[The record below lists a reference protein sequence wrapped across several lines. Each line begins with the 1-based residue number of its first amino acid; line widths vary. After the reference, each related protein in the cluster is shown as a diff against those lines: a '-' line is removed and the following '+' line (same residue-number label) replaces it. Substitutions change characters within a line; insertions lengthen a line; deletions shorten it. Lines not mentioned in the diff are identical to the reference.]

1 MLLILTIY
9 CVNELLM
16 INFALKFV
24 LISLK
29 FKIKMKLSRFN
40 IVIIIGF
47 LAIVGVIIMQLFL
60 INNAHKLAKK
70 DTEDKIFFALQE
82 VLEKLYKDNLT
93 GLLVSNQV
101 EKVSENYF
109 TVNVNYEFENTILE
123 HYLISEFEKNNLDVD
138 FEYAVYNCSSDKM
151 AFSNHI
157 NSNGKKEPIKC
168 PNCFTKN
175 PKYTYYFAI
184 RFPDIEQNY
193 FKNLNQYW
201 IFTTVLF
208 LVLIIYVYSVVLML
222 KQKKYTELQKDF
234 INNMSH
240 EFKTPLASILI
251 ASNYV
256 KEQNEIKD
264 NPKLK
269 KYNQIVVNQT
279 HKLNEHIEKI
289 LYVAKTESKQMLI
302 DKTKF
307 ELRPV
312 LELVKDNIQLK
323 YDKEIDI
330 DILTTKKYVLKADE
344 FHVYNILFNL
354 VDNAV
359 KYSGSSPKI
368 EIVVTEINQQL
379 SIQINDNGCG
389 IPTKDLPFVF
399 DKFYR
404 VTRQDIKNIEGFGIG
419 LSYVKKICDLH
430 RWKITIA
437 NNTEKGIVV
446 TIIINQKDYE

>member
-1 MLLILTIY
+1 
-9 CVNELLM
+9 
-16 INFALKFV
+16 
-24 LISLK
+24 
-29 FKIKMKLSRFN
+29 MKLSRFN

-70 DTEDKIFFALQE
+70 DTEDKIFFALQD

-93 GLLVSNQV
+93 GLLVANQV
-101 EKVSENYF
+101 EKVSGNYF
-109 TVNVNYEFENTILE
+109 TVNVNYEFENSILE

-168 PNCFTKN
+168 PTCFTKN

-279 HKLNEHIEKI
+279 NKLNEHIEKI

-330 DILTTKKYVLKADE
+330 DVITTKKYVLKADE

-359 KYSGSSPKI
+359 KYSGLSPKI
-368 EIVVTEINQQL
+368 EVVVAEINQQL
-379 SIQINDNGCG
+379 SIHIIDNGCG

-404 VTRQDIKNIEGFGIG
+404 VSRQDIKNIEGFGIG

-430 RWKITIA
+430 SWKITIA

>member
-1 MLLILTIY
+1 
-9 CVNELLM
+9 
-16 INFALKFV
+16 
-24 LISLK
+24 
-29 FKIKMKLSRFN
+29 
-40 IVIIIGF
+40 
-47 LAIVGVIIMQLFL
+47 MQLFL

-70 DTEDKIFFALQE
+70 DTEDKIFFALQD

-101 EKVSENYF
+101 EKVSGNYF

-175 PKYTYYFAI
+175 PDYTYYFAI

-256 KEQNEIKD
+256 KEQNEIKE

-279 HKLNEHIEKI
+279 NKLNEHIEKI

-307 ELRPV
+307 ELMPV
-312 LELVKDNIQLK
+312 LDLVKDNILLK
-323 YDKEIDI
+323 YDKEIAI
-330 DILTTKKYVLKADE
+330 NIIVTKKIVLKADE
-344 FHVYNILFNL
+344 FHLYNILFNL

-359 KYSGSSPKI
+359 KYSEPSPKI
-368 EIVVTEINQQL
+368 EIIINQINQQL
-379 SIQINDNGCG
+379 SIQIKDNGCG
-389 IPTKDLPFVF
+389 IPPKDLPFVF

-404 VTRQDIKNIEGFGIG
+404 VSRQDIKNIEGFGIG

-437 NNTEKGIVV
+437 NNSDKGIVV

>member
-1 MLLILTIY
+1 
-9 CVNELLM
+9 
-16 INFALKFV
+16 
-24 LISLK
+24 
-29 FKIKMKLSRFN
+29 MKLSKFN

-70 DTEDKIFFALQE
+70 DTEDKIFFALQD

-101 EKVSENYF
+101 EKVSGNYF

-175 PKYTYYFAI
+175 PDYTYYFAI

-256 KEQNEIKD
+256 KEQNEIKE

-279 HKLNEHIEKI
+279 NKLNEHIEKI

-307 ELRPV
+307 ELMPV
-312 LELVKDNIQLK
+312 LDLVKDNILLK
-323 YDKEIDI
+323 YDKEIAI
-330 DILTTKKYVLKADE
+330 NIIVTKTIVLKADE
-344 FHVYNILFNL
+344 FHLYNILFNL

-359 KYSGSSPKI
+359 KYSEPSPKI
-368 EIVVTEINQQL
+368 EIIINQINQQL
-379 SIQINDNGCG
+379 SIQIKDNGCG
-389 IPTKDLPFVF
+389 IPPKDLPFVF

-404 VTRQDIKNIEGFGIG
+404 VSRQDIKNIEGFGIG

-437 NNTEKGIVV
+437 NNSDKGIVV
-446 TIIINQKDYE
+446 TIIINQKDYD

>member
-1 MLLILTIY
+1 
-9 CVNELLM
+9 
-16 INFALKFV
+16 
-24 LISLK
+24 
-29 FKIKMKLSRFN
+29 MKLSRFN

-93 GLLVSNQV
+93 GLLVANQV
-101 EKVSENYF
+101 EKVSGNYF

-256 KEQNEIKD
+256 KEQNEIKE

-359 KYSGSSPKI
+359 KYSGLSPKI
-368 EIVVTEINQQL
+368 EVVVAEINQQL
-379 SIQINDNGCG
+379 SIQIKDNGCG

-404 VTRQDIKNIEGFGIG
+404 VSRQDIKNIEGFGIG

-430 RWKITIA
+430 RWKIIIS
-437 NNTEKGIVV
+437 NNSDKGIVV

>member
-1 MLLILTIY
+1 
-9 CVNELLM
+9 
-16 INFALKFV
+16 
-24 LISLK
+24 
-29 FKIKMKLSRFN
+29 
-40 IVIIIGF
+40 
-47 LAIVGVIIMQLFL
+47 
-60 INNAHKLAKK
+60 
-70 DTEDKIFFALQE
+70 
-82 VLEKLYKDNLT
+82 
-93 GLLVSNQV
+93 
-101 EKVSENYF
+101 
-109 TVNVNYEFENTILE
+109 
-123 HYLISEFEKNNLDVD
+123 
-138 FEYAVYNCSSDKM
+138 
-151 AFSNHI
+151 
-157 NSNGKKEPIKC
+157 
-168 PNCFTKN
+168 
-175 PKYTYYFAI
+175 
-184 RFPDIEQNY
+184 
-193 FKNLNQYW
+193 
-201 IFTTVLF
+201 
-208 LVLIIYVYSVVLML
+208 ML

-279 HKLNEHIEKI
+279 NKLNEHIEKI

-307 ELRPV
+307 ELKPI
-312 LELVKDNIQLK
+312 LDLVKDNIILR
-323 YDKEIDI
+323 YDTEIDI
-330 DILTTKKYVLKADE
+330 DIIVTKTLILKADE

-359 KYSGSSPKI
+359 KYSGLSPKI

-379 SIQINDNGCG
+379 SIQIKDNGCG

-404 VTRQDIKNIEGFGIG
+404 VSRQDIKNIEGFGIG

-437 NNTEKGIVV
+437 NNTDKGIVV

>member
-1 MLLILTIY
+1 
-9 CVNELLM
+9 
-16 INFALKFV
+16 
-24 LISLK
+24 
-29 FKIKMKLSRFN
+29 MKLSRFN

-70 DTEDKIFFALQE
+70 DTEDKIFFALQD

-101 EKVSENYF
+101 EKVSGNYF

-256 KEQNEIKD
+256 KEQTEIKE
-264 NPKLK
+264 NSKLK
-269 KYNQIVVNQT
+269 KYNQIIINQT
-279 HKLNEHIEKI
+279 NKLNEHIEKI

-312 LELVKDNIQLK
+312 LDLVKDNILLK
-323 YDKEIDI
+323 YEKEIDVNI
-330 DILTTKKYVLKADE
+330 ITIKPHILKADE
-344 FHVYNILFNL
+344 FHVYNIVFNL
-354 VDNAV
+354 VDNAI
-359 KYSGSSPKI
+359 KYGGLSPKI
-368 EIVVTEINQQL
+368 EIVVAEINHQL
-379 SIQINDNGCG
+379 SIQIKDNGCG
-389 IPTKDLPFVF
+389 IPPKDLPFVF

-404 VTRQDIKNIEGFGIG
+404 VSRQDIKNIEGFGIG
-419 LSYVKKICDLH
+419 LSYVKKICALH

-437 NNTEKGIVV
+437 NNTDKGIVV
-446 TIIINQKDYE
+446 TIIVNHKDYE

>member
-1 MLLILTIY
+1 
-9 CVNELLM
+9 
-16 INFALKFV
+16 
-24 LISLK
+24 
-29 FKIKMKLSRFN
+29 MKLSRFN

-70 DTEDKIFFALQE
+70 DTEDKIFFALQD

-93 GLLVSNQV
+93 GLLVANQV
-101 EKVSENYF
+101 EKVSGNYF

-168 PNCFTKN
+168 PSCFTKN

-256 KEQNEIKD
+256 KKQNEIKD

-279 HKLNEHIEKI
+279 NKLNEHIEKI

-302 DKTKF
+302 DKSKF
-307 ELRPV
+307 ELKPV
-312 LELVKDNIQLK
+312 LDLVKENILLK

-330 DILTTKKYVLKADE
+330 DIIVTKTLILKADE
-344 FHVYNILFNL
+344 FHIYNILFNL

-359 KYSGSSPKI
+359 KYSGLSPKI

-379 SIQINDNGCG
+379 SIQIKDNGCG
-389 IPTKDLPFVF
+389 IPTKDLPFIF

-437 NNTEKGIVV
+437 NNADKGIVV
-446 TIIINQKDYE
+446 TILINQKDYE

>member
-1 MLLILTIY
+1 
-9 CVNELLM
+9 
-16 INFALKFV
+16 
-24 LISLK
+24 
-29 FKIKMKLSRFN
+29 MKLSRFN

-70 DTEDKIFFALQE
+70 DTEDKIFFALQD

-101 EKVSENYF
+101 EKVSGNYF

-168 PNCFTKN
+168 PSCFTKN

-256 KEQNEIKD
+256 KEQNEIKE

-279 HKLNEHIEKI
+279 KRLNEHIEKI

-302 DKTKF
+302 DKTSF

-312 LELVKDNIQLK
+312 LDLVKDNILLK

-330 DILTTKKYVLKADE
+330 DIITTKKYVLKADE

-359 KYSGSSPKI
+359 KYSGLSPKI
-368 EIVVTEINQQL
+368 EVVVAEINQQL
-379 SIQINDNGCG
+379 SIQIKDNGCG

-404 VTRQDIKNIEGFGIG
+404 VSRLDIKNIEGFGIG

-430 RWKITIA
+430 RWKITIS
-437 NNTEKGIVV
+437 NNSDKGIVV

>member
-1 MLLILTIY
+1 M
-9 CVNELLM
+9 
-16 INFALKFV
+16 KF
-24 LISLK
+24 
-29 FKIKMKLSRFN
+29 SRFN

-47 LAIVGVIIMQLFL
+47 LAIVGVIIMQLFI

-70 DTEDKIFFALQE
+70 ETEDKIFFALQD
-82 VLEKLYKDNLT
+82 VLEKLYIDNQT
-93 GLLVSNQV
+93 GLLVANQV
-101 EKVSENYF
+101 ERVSENYF

-123 HYLISEFEKNNLDVD
+123 HYLISEFQKKNLDLD
-138 FEYAVYNCSSDKM
+138 FEYAVYNCTSDQM

-157 NSNGKKEPIKC
+157 NSNGSKEPIKC
-168 PNCFTKN
+168 PTCFSKQ
-175 PKYTYYFAI
+175 PEYTYYFAI

-193 FKNLNQYW
+193 FKNLSQYW
-201 IFTTVLF
+201 IFTSVLF

-256 KEQNEIKD
+256 KQQNEIKE
-264 NPKLK
+264 NPKLS
-269 KYNQIVVNQT
+269 KYNQIIVNQT
-279 HKLNEHIEKI
+279 NKLNEHIEKI

-307 ELRPV
+307 ELKPV
-312 LELVKDNIQLK
+312 LDLVKDNIKLK
-323 YDKEIDI
+323 YDKKIDI
-330 DILTTKKYVLKADE
+330 SVNTSKAFKINADE

-354 VDNAV
+354 VDNSV
-359 KYSGSSPKI
+359 KYCEDVPKI
-368 EIVVTEINQQL
+368 EIEVSEIKNQL
-379 SIQINDNGCG
+379 CIQVKDNGCG

-399 DKFYR
+399 DKFFR
-404 VTRQDIKNIEGFGIG
+404 VTRKDVNTIEGFGIG

-430 RWKITIA
+430 RWKIAIA
-437 NNTEKGIVV
+437 NNVEKGITV
-446 TIIINQKDYE
+446 TILINQKDYEMSDN

>member
-1 MLLILTIY
+1 
-9 CVNELLM
+9 
-16 INFALKFV
+16 
-24 LISLK
+24 
-29 FKIKMKLSRFN
+29 MKLSRFN

-70 DTEDKIFFALQE
+70 DTEDKIFFALQD

-101 EKVSENYF
+101 EKVSGNYF

-168 PNCFTKN
+168 PSCFTKN
-175 PKYTYYFAI
+175 PDYTYYFAI

-269 KYNQIVVNQT
+269 KYNQIVINQT
-279 HKLNEHIEKI
+279 NKLNEHIEKI

-307 ELRPV
+307 ELKPI
-312 LELVKDNIQLK
+312 LDLVKDNIILR
-323 YDKEIDI
+323 YDTEIDI
-330 DILTTKKYVLKADE
+330 DIIVTKTLILKADE

-359 KYSGSSPKI
+359 KYSGLSPKI
-368 EIVVTEINQQL
+368 EIVVTEINQKL
-379 SIQINDNGCG
+379 SIQVKDNGCG

-404 VTRQDIKNIEGFGIG
+404 VSRQDIKNIEGFGIG

-437 NNTEKGIVV
+437 NNTDKGIVV

>member
-1 MLLILTIY
+1 
-9 CVNELLM
+9 
-16 INFALKFV
+16 
-24 LISLK
+24 
-29 FKIKMKLSRFN
+29 MKLSRFN

-70 DTEDKIFFALQE
+70 DTEDKIFFALQD

-93 GLLVSNQV
+93 GLLVANQV
-101 EKVSENYF
+101 EKVSGNYF

-168 PNCFTKN
+168 PSCFTKN
-175 PKYTYYFAI
+175 PKYTYYFDI

-279 HKLNEHIEKI
+279 NKLNEHIEKI

-302 DKTKF
+302 DKSKF
-307 ELRPV
+307 ELKPV
-312 LELVKDNIQLK
+312 LDLVKENILLK

-330 DILTTKKYVLKADE
+330 DIIVTKTLILKADE
-344 FHVYNILFNL
+344 FHIYNILFNL

-359 KYSGSSPKI
+359 KYSGLSPKI

-379 SIQINDNGCG
+379 SIQIKDNGCG

-430 RWKITIA
+430 RWNITIA
-437 NNTEKGIVV
+437 NNADKGIVV

>member
-1 MLLILTIY
+1 
-9 CVNELLM
+9 
-16 INFALKFV
+16 
-24 LISLK
+24 
-29 FKIKMKLSRFN
+29 MKLSRFN

-70 DTEDKIFFALQE
+70 DTEDKIFFALQD

-101 EKVSENYF
+101 EKVSGNYF

-123 HYLISEFEKNNLDVD
+123 HYLISEFQKNNLDVD

-168 PNCFTKN
+168 PSCFTKN

-279 HKLNEHIEKI
+279 KRLNEHIEKI

-302 DKTKF
+302 DKSKF
-307 ELRPV
+307 ELKPV
-312 LELVKDNIQLK
+312 LDLVKDNILLK
-323 YDKEIDI
+323 YDTEIDI
-330 DILTTKKYVLKADE
+330 IVTKTLILKADE
-344 FHVYNILFNL
+344 FHIYNILFNL

-359 KYSGSSPKI
+359 KYSGLSPKI
-368 EIVVTEINQQL
+368 EVVVAEINQQL
-379 SIQINDNGCG
+379 SIQIKDNGCG

-437 NNTEKGIVV
+437 NNAEKGIVV

>member
-1 MLLILTIY
+1 
-9 CVNELLM
+9 
-16 INFALKFV
+16 
-24 LISLK
+24 
-29 FKIKMKLSRFN
+29 MKLSRFN

-101 EKVSENYF
+101 EKVSGNYF

-123 HYLISEFEKNNLDVD
+123 HYLISEFQKNNLDVD

-279 HKLNEHIEKI
+279 KRLNEHIEKI

-302 DKTKF
+302 DKATF

-312 LELVKDNIQLK
+312 LDLVKDNILLK

-330 DILTTKKYVLKADE
+330 DIITTKKNILKADE

-359 KYSGSSPKI
+359 KYSGLSPKI

>member
-1 MLLILTIY
+1 
-9 CVNELLM
+9 
-16 INFALKFV
+16 
-24 LISLK
+24 
-29 FKIKMKLSRFN
+29 MKLSRFN

-70 DTEDKIFFALQE
+70 DTEDKIFFALQD

-101 EKVSENYF
+101 EKVSGNYF
-109 TVNVNYEFENTILE
+109 TVNVNYEFENSILE

-168 PNCFTKN
+168 PTCFTKN

-269 KYNQIVVNQT
+269 KYNQIVINQT
-279 HKLNEHIEKI
+279 NKLNEHIEKI

-307 ELRPV
+307 ELKPI
-312 LELVKDNIQLK
+312 LDLVKDNIILR
-323 YDKEIDI
+323 YDTEIDI
-330 DILTTKKYVLKADE
+330 DIIVTKTLILKADE
-344 FHVYNILFNL
+344 FHIYNILFNL

-359 KYSGSSPKI
+359 KYSGLSPKI
-368 EIVVTEINQQL
+368 EIIVTEINQKL
-379 SIQINDNGCG
+379 SIQVKDNGCG

-404 VTRQDIKNIEGFGIG
+404 VSRQDIKNIEGFGIG

-437 NNTEKGIVV
+437 NNTDKGIVV

>member
-1 MLLILTIY
+1 
-9 CVNELLM
+9 
-16 INFALKFV
+16 
-24 LISLK
+24 
-29 FKIKMKLSRFN
+29 MKLSRFN

-70 DTEDKIFFALQE
+70 DTEDKIFFALQD

-101 EKVSENYF
+101 EKVSGNYF

-256 KEQNEIKD
+256 KEQNEIKE
-264 NPKLK
+264 NSKLK
-269 KYNQIVVNQT
+269 KYNQIIINQT
-279 HKLNEHIEKI
+279 NKLNEHIEKI

-312 LELVKDNIQLK
+312 LDLVKDNILLK
-323 YDKEIDI
+323 YEKEIDI
-330 DILTTKKYVLKADE
+330 NIITIKPHILKADE
-344 FHVYNILFNL
+344 FHVYNIVFNL
-354 VDNAV
+354 VDNAI
-359 KYSGSSPKI
+359 KYGGLLPKI
-368 EIVVTEINQQL
+368 EIVVAEINHQL
-379 SIQINDNGCG
+379 SIQIKDNGCG
-389 IPTKDLPFVF
+389 IPPKDLPFVF

-404 VTRQDIKNIEGFGIG
+404 VSRQDIKNIEGFGIG

-437 NNTEKGIVV
+437 NNTDKGIVV
-446 TIIINQKDYE
+446 TIIVNHKDYE

>member
-1 MLLILTIY
+1 
-9 CVNELLM
+9 
-16 INFALKFV
+16 
-24 LISLK
+24 
-29 FKIKMKLSRFN
+29 MKLSRFN

-93 GLLVSNQV
+93 GLLVANQV
-101 EKVSENYF
+101 EKVSGNYF

-256 KEQNEIKD
+256 KEQNEIKE

-279 HKLNEHIEKI
+279 KRLNEHIEKI

-359 KYSGSSPKI
+359 KYSGLSPKI
-368 EIVVTEINQQL
+368 EVVVAEINQQL
-379 SIQINDNGCG
+379 SIQIKDNGCG
-389 IPTKDLPFVF
+389 IPTKDLPFIF

-404 VTRQDIKNIEGFGIG
+404 VSRQDIKNIEGFGIG

-430 RWKITIA
+430 RWKIIIS
-437 NNTEKGIVV
+437 NNSDKGIVV

>member
-1 MLLILTIY
+1 
-9 CVNELLM
+9 
-16 INFALKFV
+16 
-24 LISLK
+24 
-29 FKIKMKLSRFN
+29 MKLSRFN

-70 DTEDKIFFALQE
+70 DTEDKIFFALQD

-101 EKVSENYF
+101 EKVSGNYF

-138 FEYAVYNCSSDKM
+138 FEYAIYNCSSDKM

-168 PNCFTKN
+168 PSCFTKN
-175 PKYTYYFAI
+175 PDYTYYFAI

-251 ASNYV
+251 ASNYA

-279 HKLNEHIEKI
+279 NKLNEHIEKI

-307 ELRPV
+307 ELMPV
-312 LELVKDNIQLK
+312 LDLVKDNIILK

-330 DILTTKKYVLKADE
+330 DIIITKKYVLKADE

-359 KYSGSSPKI
+359 KYSGFSPKI
-368 EIVVTEINQQL
+368 EIIINEINQQL
-379 SIQINDNGCG
+379 SIQIKDNGCG

-404 VTRQDIKNIEGFGIG
+404 VSRQDIKNIEGFGIG
-419 LSYVKKICDLH
+419 LSYVKKICYLH

-437 NNTEKGIVV
+437 NNTDKGIVV

>member
-1 MLLILTIY
+1 
-9 CVNELLM
+9 
-16 INFALKFV
+16 
-24 LISLK
+24 
-29 FKIKMKLSRFN
+29 
-40 IVIIIGF
+40 
-47 LAIVGVIIMQLFL
+47 
-60 INNAHKLAKK
+60 
-70 DTEDKIFFALQE
+70 
-82 VLEKLYKDNLT
+82 
-93 GLLVSNQV
+93 VSG
-101 EKVSENYF
+101 NYF

-168 PNCFTKN
+168 PSCFTKN

-279 HKLNEHIEKI
+279 NKLNEHIEKI

-307 ELRPV
+307 ELMPV
-312 LELVKDNIQLK
+312 LDLVKDNILLI
-323 YDKEIDI
+323 YNKEITI
-330 DILTTKKYVLKADE
+330 NMIATKTFVLKADE

-359 KYSGSSPKI
+359 KYSGLSPKI
-368 EIVVTEINQQL
+368 EIIINEINQQL
-379 SIQINDNGCG
+379 SIQIKDNGCG
-389 IPTKDLPFVF
+389 IPPKDLPFVF

-404 VTRQDIKNIEGFGIG
+404 VSRQDIKNIEGFGIG

-437 NNTEKGIVV
+437 NNTDKGIVV
-446 TIIINQKDYE
+446 TMLINQKDYE

>member
-1 MLLILTIY
+1 
-9 CVNELLM
+9 
-16 INFALKFV
+16 
-24 LISLK
+24 
-29 FKIKMKLSRFN
+29 MKLSRFN

-70 DTEDKIFFALQE
+70 DTEDKIFFALQD

-101 EKVSENYF
+101 DKVSGNYF

-168 PNCFTKN
+168 PSCFTKN
-175 PKYTYYFAI
+175 TKYTYYFAI

-279 HKLNEHIEKI
+279 KRLNEHIEKI

-302 DKTKF
+302 DKSKF
-307 ELRPV
+307 ELKPV
-312 LELVKDNIQLK
+312 LDLVKDNILLK

-330 DILTTKKYVLKADE
+330 NIITTKKYVLKADE
-344 FHVYNILFNL
+344 FHIYNILFNL

-359 KYSGSSPKI
+359 KYSGLSPKI

-379 SIQINDNGCG
+379 SIQIKDNGCG
-389 IPTKDLPFVF
+389 IPTKDLPFIF

>member
-1 MLLILTIY
+1 
-9 CVNELLM
+9 
-16 INFALKFV
+16 
-24 LISLK
+24 
-29 FKIKMKLSRFN
+29 MKLSRFN

-101 EKVSENYF
+101 EKVSGNYF

-279 HKLNEHIEKI
+279 NKLNEHIEKI

-307 ELRPV
+307 ELKPI
-312 LELVKDNIQLK
+312 LELLKDNILLK
-323 YDKEIDI
+323 YDTEIDI
-330 DILTTKKYVLKADE
+330 DIIVTKALVLKADE
-344 FHVYNILFNL
+344 FHIYNILFNL

-359 KYSGSSPKI
+359 KYSGLSPKI
-368 EIVVTEINQQL
+368 EVVVAEINQQL
-379 SIQINDNGCG
+379 SIQIKDNGCG

-437 NNTEKGIVV
+437 NNAEKGIVV

>member
-1 MLLILTIY
+1 
-9 CVNELLM
+9 
-16 INFALKFV
+16 
-24 LISLK
+24 
-29 FKIKMKLSRFN
+29 MKLSRFN

-93 GLLVSNQV
+93 GLLVANQV
-101 EKVSENYF
+101 EKVSGNYF

-279 HKLNEHIEKI
+279 KRLNEHIEKI

-330 DILTTKKYVLKADE
+330 DVITTKKYVLKADE

-359 KYSGSSPKI
+359 KYSGLSPKI
-368 EIVVTEINQQL
+368 EVVVAEINQQL
-379 SIQINDNGCG
+379 SIQIKDNGCG
-389 IPTKDLPFVF
+389 IPTKDLPFIF

-404 VTRQDIKNIEGFGIG
+404 VSRQDIKNIEGFGIG

-437 NNTEKGIVV
+437 NNTDKGIVV
-446 TIIINQKDYE
+446 TIIVNHKD

>member
-1 MLLILTIY
+1 
-9 CVNELLM
+9 
-16 INFALKFV
+16 
-24 LISLK
+24 
-29 FKIKMKLSRFN
+29 MKLSRFN

-70 DTEDKIFFALQE
+70 DTEDKIFFALQD

-101 EKVSENYF
+101 EKVSGNYF

-256 KEQNEIKD
+256 KEQTEIKE
-264 NPKLK
+264 NSKLK
-269 KYNQIVVNQT
+269 KYNQIIINQT
-279 HKLNEHIEKI
+279 NKLNEHIEKI

-312 LELVKDNIQLK
+312 LDLVKDNILLK
-323 YDKEIDI
+323 YEKEIDI
-330 DILTTKKYVLKADE
+330 NIITIKPHILKADE
-344 FHVYNILFNL
+344 FHVYNIVFNL
-354 VDNAV
+354 VDNAI
-359 KYSGSSPKI
+359 KYGGLSPKI
-368 EIVVTEINQQL
+368 EIVVAEINPQL
-379 SIQINDNGCG
+379 SIQIKDNGCG
-389 IPTKDLPFVF
+389 IPPKDLPFVF

-404 VTRQDIKNIEGFGIG
+404 VSRQDIKNIEGFGIG
-419 LSYVKKICDLH
+419 LSYVKKICALH

-437 NNTEKGIVV
+437 NNTDKGIVV
-446 TIIINQKDYE
+446 TIIVNHKDYE

>member
-1 MLLILTIY
+1 
-9 CVNELLM
+9 
-16 INFALKFV
+16 
-24 LISLK
+24 
-29 FKIKMKLSRFN
+29 MKLSRFN

-70 DTEDKIFFALQE
+70 DTEDKIFFALQD

-101 EKVSENYF
+101 EKVSGNYF

-256 KEQNEIKD
+256 KEQNEIKE
-264 NPKLK
+264 NSKLK
-269 KYNQIVVNQT
+269 KYNQIIINQT
-279 HKLNEHIEKI
+279 NKLNEHIEKI

-312 LELVKDNIQLK
+312 LDLVKDNILLK
-323 YDKEIDI
+323 YEKEIDVNI
-330 DILTTKKYVLKADE
+330 ITIKPHILKADE

-359 KYSGSSPKI
+359 KYSGLSPKI
-368 EIVVTEINQQL
+368 EVVVAEINQQL
-379 SIQINDNGCG
+379 SIQIKDNGCG
-389 IPTKDLPFVF
+389 IPPKDLPFVF

-404 VTRQDIKNIEGFGIG
+404 VSRQDIKNIEGFGIG

-437 NNTEKGIVV
+437 NNTDKGIVV
-446 TIIINQKDYE
+446 TIIVNRKDYE

>member
-1 MLLILTIY
+1 
-9 CVNELLM
+9 
-16 INFALKFV
+16 
-24 LISLK
+24 
-29 FKIKMKLSRFN
+29 MKLSRFN

-47 LAIVGVIIMQLFL
+47 LAIIGVIIMQLFL

-70 DTEDKIFFALQE
+70 DTEDKIFFALQD

-101 EKVSENYF
+101 EKVSGNYF

-168 PNCFTKN
+168 PSCFTKN

-256 KEQNEIKD
+256 KEQNEIKE

-302 DKTKF
+302 DKTSF

-312 LELVKDNIQLK
+312 LDLVKDNILLK

-330 DILTTKKYVLKADE
+330 DIITTKKYILKADE

-359 KYSGSSPKI
+359 KYSGLSPKI
-368 EIVVTEINQQL
+368 EVVVAEINQQL
-379 SIQINDNGCG
+379 SIQIKDNGCG

-404 VTRQDIKNIEGFGIG
+404 VSRQDIKNIEGFGIG

-430 RWKITIA
+430 RWKITIS
-437 NNTEKGIVV
+437 NNSDKGIVV

>member
-1 MLLILTIY
+1 
-9 CVNELLM
+9 
-16 INFALKFV
+16 
-24 LISLK
+24 
-29 FKIKMKLSRFN
+29 MKLSRFN

-70 DTEDKIFFALQE
+70 DTEDKIFFALQD

-101 EKVSENYF
+101 EKVSGNYF

-168 PNCFTKN
+168 PSCFTKN

-256 KEQNEIKD
+256 KEQNEIKE

-302 DKTKF
+302 DKATF

-312 LELVKDNIQLK
+312 LDLVKDNILLK
-323 YDKEIDI
+323 YDKEIDV
-330 DILTTKKYVLKADE
+330 DIITTKKYILKADE

-359 KYSGSSPKI
+359 KYSGLSPKI
-368 EIVVTEINQQL
+368 EVVVAEINQQL
-379 SIQINDNGCG
+379 SIQIKDNGCG

-404 VTRQDIKNIEGFGIG
+404 VSRQDIKNIEGFGIG

-430 RWKITIA
+430 RWKITIS
-437 NNTEKGIVV
+437 NNSDKGIVV

>member
-1 MLLILTIY
+1 
-9 CVNELLM
+9 
-16 INFALKFV
+16 
-24 LISLK
+24 
-29 FKIKMKLSRFN
+29 
-40 IVIIIGF
+40 
-47 LAIVGVIIMQLFL
+47 MQLFL

-70 DTEDKIFFALQE
+70 DTEDKIFFALQD

-101 EKVSENYF
+101 EKVSGNYF

-168 PNCFTKN
+168 PSCFTKN
-175 PKYTYYFAI
+175 PDYTYYFAI

-193 FKNLNQYW
+193 FKNLKQYW

-208 LVLIIYVYSVVLML
+208 LVLIIYVYSVLLML

-256 KEQNEIKD
+256 KEQNEIKE

-279 HKLNEHIEKI
+279 NKLNEHIEKI

-307 ELRPV
+307 ELKPV
-312 LELVKDNIQLK
+312 LDLVKDNILLK
-323 YDKEIDI
+323 YDKKIDI
-330 DILTTKKYVLKADE
+330 NIIAKKTFVLKADE
-344 FHVYNILFNL
+344 FHMYNILFNL

-359 KYSGSSPKI
+359 KYSGFSPEI
-368 EIVVTEINQQL
+368 EIMINEINQQL
-379 SIQINDNGCG
+379 SIQIKDNGCG

-404 VTRQDIKNIEGFGIG
+404 VSRQDIKNIEGFGIG

-437 NNTEKGIVV
+437 NNTDKGIVV

>member
-1 MLLILTIY
+1 
-9 CVNELLM
+9 
-16 INFALKFV
+16 
-24 LISLK
+24 
-29 FKIKMKLSRFN
+29 MKLSRFN

-93 GLLVSNQV
+93 GLLVANQV
-101 EKVSENYF
+101 EKVSGNYF

-279 HKLNEHIEKI
+279 KRLNEHIEKI

-302 DKTKF
+302 DKSKF
-307 ELRPV
+307 ELKPV
-312 LELVKDNIQLK
+312 LDLVKDNILLK

-330 DILTTKKYVLKADE
+330 NIITQKKYVLKADE
-344 FHVYNILFNL
+344 FHIYNILFNL

-359 KYSGSSPKI
+359 KYSGLSHKI

-379 SIQINDNGCG
+379 SIQIKDNGCG

-430 RWKITIA
+430 RWKIIIS
-437 NNTEKGIVV
+437 NNSDKGIVV

>member
-1 MLLILTIY
+1 
-9 CVNELLM
+9 
-16 INFALKFV
+16 
-24 LISLK
+24 
-29 FKIKMKLSRFN
+29 MKLSRFN

-70 DTEDKIFFALQE
+70 DTEDKIFFALQD

-93 GLLVSNQV
+93 GLLVANQV
-101 EKVSENYF
+101 EKVSGNYF

-168 PNCFTKN
+168 PSCFTKN

-256 KEQNEIKD
+256 KEQNEIKE

-279 HKLNEHIEKI
+279 KRLNEHIEKI

-330 DILTTKKYVLKADE
+330 DVITTKKYVLKADE

-359 KYSGSSPKI
+359 KYSGLSPKI
-368 EIVVTEINQQL
+368 EVVVAEINQQL
-379 SIQINDNGCG
+379 SIQIKDNGCG

>member
-1 MLLILTIY
+1 
-9 CVNELLM
+9 
-16 INFALKFV
+16 
-24 LISLK
+24 
-29 FKIKMKLSRFN
+29 MKLSRFN

-101 EKVSENYF
+101 EKVSGNYF

-279 HKLNEHIEKI
+279 KRLNEHIEKI

-302 DKTKF
+302 DKSKF
-307 ELRPV
+307 ELKPV
-312 LELVKDNIQLK
+312 LDLVKDNILLK
-323 YDKEIDI
+323 YDTEIEIDI
-330 DILTTKKYVLKADE
+330 IVTKTLILKADE
-344 FHVYNILFNL
+344 FHIYNILFNL

-359 KYSGSSPKI
+359 KYSGLSPKI
-368 EIVVTEINQQL
+368 EIIVTEINQKL
-379 SIQINDNGCG
+379 SIQVKDNGCG

-404 VTRQDIKNIEGFGIG
+404 VSRQDIKNIEGFGIG

-437 NNTEKGIVV
+437 NNTDKGIVV

>member
-1 MLLILTIY
+1 
-9 CVNELLM
+9 
-16 INFALKFV
+16 
-24 LISLK
+24 
-29 FKIKMKLSRFN
+29 MKLSRFN

-47 LAIVGVIIMQLFL
+47 LAIVGVIIMQLFI

-70 DTEDKIFFALQE
+70 DTEDKIFFALQD

-101 EKVSENYF
+101 EKVSGKYF

-123 HYLISEFEKNNLDVD
+123 HYLISEFQKNNLDVD

-168 PNCFTKN
+168 PSCFTKN

-279 HKLNEHIEKI
+279 NKLNEHIEKI

-312 LELVKDNIQLK
+312 LDLVKDNIILK

-330 DILTTKKYVLKADE
+330 KIITTKKNALKADE

-359 KYSGSSPKI
+359 KYSALSPKI

-379 SIQINDNGCG
+379 SIQIKDNGCG

-446 TIIINQKDYE
+446 TIKINQKDYE

>member
-1 MLLILTIY
+1 
-9 CVNELLM
+9 
-16 INFALKFV
+16 
-24 LISLK
+24 
-29 FKIKMKLSRFN
+29 
-40 IVIIIGF
+40 
-47 LAIVGVIIMQLFL
+47 MQLFL

-70 DTEDKIFFALQE
+70 DTEDKIFFALQD

-101 EKVSENYF
+101 EKVSGNYF

-168 PNCFTKN
+168 TSCFTKN
-175 PKYTYYFAI
+175 PDYTYYFAI

-279 HKLNEHIEKI
+279 NKLNEHIEKI

-302 DKTKF
+302 DKTNF
-307 ELRPV
+307 ELMPV
-312 LELVKDNIQLK
+312 LDLVKDNILLI
-323 YDKEIDI
+323 YNKEITI
-330 DILTTKKYVLKADE
+330 NMIATKTFVLKADE

-359 KYSGSSPKI
+359 KYSGLSPKI
-368 EIVVTEINQQL
+368 EIIINEINQQL
-379 SIQINDNGCG
+379 SIQIKDNGCG
-389 IPTKDLPFVF
+389 IPPKDLPFVF

-404 VTRQDIKNIEGFGIG
+404 VSRQDIKNIEGFGIG

-437 NNTEKGIVV
+437 NNKDKGIVV
-446 TIIINQKDYE
+446 TMLINQKDYE

>member
-1 MLLILTIY
+1 
-9 CVNELLM
+9 
-16 INFALKFV
+16 
-24 LISLK
+24 
-29 FKIKMKLSRFN
+29 MKLSRFN

-70 DTEDKIFFALQE
+70 DTEDKIFFALQD

-101 EKVSENYF
+101 EKVSGNYF
-109 TVNVNYEFENTILE
+109 TVNVNYEFENSILE

-168 PNCFTKN
+168 PTCFTKN

-269 KYNQIVVNQT
+269 KYNQIVINQT
-279 HKLNEHIEKI
+279 NKLNEHIEKI

-307 ELRPV
+307 ELKPI
-312 LELVKDNIQLK
+312 LDLVKDNIILR
-323 YDKEIDI
+323 YDTEIDI
-330 DILTTKKYVLKADE
+330 DIIVTKTLILKADE

-359 KYSGSSPKI
+359 KYSGLSPKI
-368 EIVVTEINQQL
+368 EIIVTEINQKL
-379 SIQINDNGCG
+379 SIQVKDNGCG

-404 VTRQDIKNIEGFGIG
+404 VSRQDIKNIEGFGIG

-437 NNTEKGIVV
+437 NNTDKGIVV

>member
-1 MLLILTIY
+1 
-9 CVNELLM
+9 
-16 INFALKFV
+16 
-24 LISLK
+24 
-29 FKIKMKLSRFN
+29 MKLSRFN

-93 GLLVSNQV
+93 GLLVANQV
-101 EKVSENYF
+101 EKVSGNYF
-109 TVNVNYEFENTILE
+109 TVNVNYEFENSILE

-168 PNCFTKN
+168 PTCFTKN

-279 HKLNEHIEKI
+279 NKLNEHIEKI
-289 LYVAKTESKQMLI
+289 LYVAKTESKKMLI

-312 LELVKDNIQLK
+312 LELVKENIQLK

-330 DILTTKKYVLKADE
+330 DVITIKKYVLKADE
-344 FHVYNILFNL
+344 FHMYNILFNL

-359 KYSGSSPKI
+359 KYSGLSPKI
-368 EIVVTEINQQL
+368 EIVVAEINQQL
-379 SIQINDNGCG
+379 SIQIIDNGCG
-389 IPTKDLPFVF
+389 IPPKDLPFVF

-404 VTRQDIKNIEGFGIG
+404 VSRQDIKNIEGFGIG

-430 RWKITIA
+430 RWKITIS
-437 NNTEKGIVV
+437 NNSDKGIVV
-446 TIIINQKDYE
+446 TIIVNHKDYE

>member
-1 MLLILTIY
+1 
-9 CVNELLM
+9 
-16 INFALKFV
+16 
-24 LISLK
+24 
-29 FKIKMKLSRFN
+29 
-40 IVIIIGF
+40 
-47 LAIVGVIIMQLFL
+47 MQLFL

-70 DTEDKIFFALQE
+70 DTEDKIFFALQD

-101 EKVSENYF
+101 EKVSGNYF

-193 FKNLNQYW
+193 FKNLYQYW

-279 HKLNEHIEKI
+279 NKLNEHIEKI

-302 DKTKF
+302 DKSKF
-307 ELRPV
+307 ELKPV
-312 LELVKDNIQLK
+312 LDLVKDNILLK

-330 DILTTKKYVLKADE
+330 NIITTKKYVLKADE
-344 FHVYNILFNL
+344 FHIYNILFNL

-359 KYSGSSPKI
+359 KYSGLSPKI

-379 SIQINDNGCG
+379 SIQIKDNGCG
-389 IPTKDLPFVF
+389 IPTKDLPFIF

-430 RWKITIA
+430 RWKITIS
-437 NNTEKGIVV
+437 NNAEKGIVV